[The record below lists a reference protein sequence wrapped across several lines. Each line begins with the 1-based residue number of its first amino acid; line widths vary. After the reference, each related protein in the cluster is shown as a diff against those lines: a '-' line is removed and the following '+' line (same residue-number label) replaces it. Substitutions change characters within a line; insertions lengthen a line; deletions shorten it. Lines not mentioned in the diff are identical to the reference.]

1 MELDVR
7 PEGSWLAA
15 EAAHAAR
22 VVPWIDPHLE
32 RRRRGERHPVA
43 DFLFDYYSLRPAQLR
58 RWHPGIG
65 VVLAG
70 PAATERLGWK
80 WYAEAPDGVAAD
92 VAGFVE
98 QRADSIEWIR
108 GLLAA
113 TASRPPRLTCFGM
126 HEWAMVYRQRPE
138 EIRHS
143 SWPLRLGEQGVAAV
157 VDGRPPACTHFDA
170 FRFFTPAA
178 RPLNAFPLV
187 REDQAAS
194 EQPGCLHAT
203 MDLYKWAYKLSPLT
217 PSELLADCF
226 ALARDVREVD
236 MRASPYDFAA
246 LGLAPITIE
255 TPTGRTEYAAHQRDF
270 AARAAPL
277 RAALSDICD
286 RALRWDLGS
295 GRRGRSRA
303 GRGSVRAL

>member
-1 MELDVR
+1 MEFDVR
-7 PEGSWLAA
+7 AEGEWLAA

-22 VVPWIDPHLE
+22 VAPWIDPHLQ

-70 PAATERLGWK
+70 PAATARLEWK
-80 WYAEAPDGVAAD
+80 WYAETPDGVAVD
-92 VAGFVE
+92 VPGFVE

-108 GLLAA
+108 GLLGA
-113 TASRPPRLTCFGM
+113 TAGRAPRLTCFGM
-126 HEWAMVYRQRPE
+126 HEWAMVYRQPAE

-143 SWPLRLGEQGVAAV
+143 TWPLRLGAEGVAAL
-157 VDGRPPACTHFDA
+157 VDARPPACTHFDA

-187 REDQAAS
+187 RDDQIAR

-217 PSELLADCF
+217 PSELVADCF

-246 LGLAPITIE
+246 LGLVPITIE
-255 TPTGRTEYAAHQRDF
+255 TPSGRTEYAAHQRDF
-270 AARAAPL
+270 ATRAAPL
-277 RAALSDICD
+277 RTALSEICD
-286 RALRWDLGS
+286 LALDWGS
-295 GRRGRSRA
+295 GRRGRSRVE
-303 GRGSVRAL
+303 RGSVRAL